1 MQEPKSFTKLH
12 LPPLPLERLAC
23 TLLVS
28 GFLVLLPACS
38 ASIPESSAPK
48 ITRVILQPSYPPK
61 EDPGSVEVC
70 PIEKDLD
77 RPITEISRVSTRAW
91 SLEEGIRNL
100 KEKAAQLGADA
111 IIRVN
116 HKTQFNM
123 EYSRNLYFVYG
134 DAILWK
140 HGRNS
145 KYVVC
150 DEPCEVQV
158 ITR

>member
-1 MQEPKSFTKLH
+1 MKLPKSLIKLR
-12 LPPLPLERLAC
+12 LPRLTLENLAC

-28 GFLVLLPACS
+28 GFAVLLPACS

-61 EDPGSVEVC
+61 EDPSSVEVC

-111 IIRVN
+111 VIRVN
-116 HKTQFNM
+116 HKAQFNV
-123 EYSRNLYFVYG
+123 EYSRNLYYVYG

-158 ITR
+158 LTR